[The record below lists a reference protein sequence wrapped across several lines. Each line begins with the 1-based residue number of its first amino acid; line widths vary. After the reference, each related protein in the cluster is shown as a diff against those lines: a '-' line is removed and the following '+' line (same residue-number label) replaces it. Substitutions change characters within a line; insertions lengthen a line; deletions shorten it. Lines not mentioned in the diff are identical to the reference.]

1 MKAKRML
8 KKKPSETTKKVNNST
23 SENKFVKVEELQV
36 DPDEEEKEGV
46 SVVQDT
52 DNLGFIDN
60 LNEKE
65 NQNLEGISKSGV
77 IEGSASSNCEFPG
90 LNDSEGDHPVH
101 DLII

>member
-8 KKKPSETTKKVNNST
+8 KKKSLEITTKVDNSI
-23 SENKFVKVEELQV
+23 SENRIVKVEELQV
-36 DPDEEEKEGV
+36 DPDEEEKEEV
-46 SVVQDT
+46 SAVQDT

-60 LNEKE
+60 FNEKE

>member
-8 KKKPSETTKKVNNST
+8 KKKPSEITTKVDNAT
-23 SENKFVKVEELQV
+23 SENKIVKVEELQV
-36 DPDEEEKEGV
+36 DPDEEEKEEV
-46 SVVQDT
+46 SAVHDT

-60 LNEKE
+60 INEKE

-77 IEGSASSNCEFPG
+77 IEGSASSNCGFPD
-90 LNDSEGDHPVH
+90 LNDSEGDHPPR